1 MVEPTPTVCCGCDG
15 FKTNIVL
22 IGIEGVLRILGV
34 ISVFAGKMGYA
45 KYFEAPTGILSIIVL
60 GLELYGTMK
69 KKPGFIMVACGWR
82 IFRIFIHVVVEIL
95 LALVWSETFEHF
107 DIVQGKGSIVT

>member
-1 MVEPTPTVCCGCDG
+1 M
-15 FKTNIVL
+15 
-22 IGIEGVLRILGV
+22 
-34 ISVFAGKMGYA
+34 FAGKMGHA

-82 IFRIFIHVVVEIL
+82 IFRIFIHVVVVIL
-95 LALVWSETFEHF
+95 LALAWSGTVEHF
-107 DIVQGKGSIVT
+107 DIVQGEGSAVT